1 MCRRSRRVQVR
12 LANVSVLTIDD
23 HAQFRDAARAL
34 VDATRGFEVA
44 GEASAGEDGVAAV
57 LRTNPDMVLLDVVLP
72 GIDGYEVARR
82 IAPVRPD
89 TVIVLISAA
98 EDAIQGDVAARC
110 GAVAFVRKQDL
121 RPELLI
127 TLWKVHGPR
136 D

>member
-23 HAQFRDAARAL
+23 HAPFREAARAL

-57 LRTNPDMVLLDVVLP
+57 MRTNPDMVLLDVVLP

-98 EDAIQGDVAARC
+98 EDAIQGDAAARC